1 MFNMK
6 ITLKTSV
13 LRAALICAAKKDLRY
28 YLQGVCVSI
37 NNPNVAM
44 VYGTDGHVLFAGQC
58 PIDVID
64 APAQYGFQ
72 IIIPSDTIKAIDK
85 KSEFI
90 DLETI
95 EGGAKDYYLLG
106 NARFQAID
114 ARYPDISRVVPAR
127 EAFLEQR
134 ISYFDPE
141 LLVKGNEAL
150 AMFYGAKKGKVFPLH
165 QRGSDSGVIHN
176 NLNDALVVVMPMRND
191 PGTYQGLN
199 PDFMQVQQKA
209 A

>member
-1 MFNMK
+1 MK

-37 NNPNVAM
+37 NHPQIAM
-44 VYGTDGHVLFAGQC
+44 VYGTDGHVMFAGQC
-58 PIDVID
+58 PIEVID
-64 APAQYGFQ
+64 APTAYGFE

-85 KSEFI
+85 KAEFI
-90 DLETI
+90 NLETI

-106 NARFQAID
+106 NARFQAIN
-114 ARYPDISRVVPAR
+114 ARYPDISRVVPPR
-127 EAFLEQR
+127 DAFTEQK

-141 LLVKGNEAL
+141 FIVRGNEAL
-150 AMFYGAKKGKVFPLH
+150 AMYYGTKKRKVFFSLL
-165 QRGSDSGVIHN
+165 QRGDYSGVIHDGK
-176 NLNDALVVVMPMRND
+176 NDALVVIMPMRND
-191 PGTYQGLN
+191 SGTYQGLN
-199 PDFMQVQQKA
+199 PDFIQVQQKA

>member
-1 MFNMK
+1 MK

-28 YLQGVCVSI
+28 YLQGICISI
-37 NNPNVAM
+37 NGPEIAM
-44 VYGTDGHVLFAGQC
+44 VYGTDGRILFAGQC
-58 PIDVID
+58 PIEVID
-64 APAQYGFQ
+64 SPEAYGFQ

-85 KSEFI
+85 KAEFI

-106 NARFQAID
+106 NARFQAYD
-114 ARYPDISRVVPAR
+114 ARYPDISRVVPTR
-127 EAFLEQR
+127 DAFSEQK

-150 AMFYGAKKGKVFPLH
+150 AMYYGDKKGKIFPLS
-165 QRGSDSGVIHN
+165 QRGDSSGAIHN
-176 NLNDALVVVMPMRND
+176 NQNDAVVVVMPMRND

>member
-1 MFNMK
+1 MK

-13 LRAALICAAKKDLRY
+13 LRAALICSAKKDIRY
-28 YLQGVCVSI
+28 YLQGICISI
-37 NNPNVAM
+37 NHPSVAM
-44 VYGTDGHVLFAGQC
+44 VYGTDGHIMFAGQC
-58 PIDVID
+58 PIVVQD
-64 APAQYGFQ
+64 APEAYGFQ

-127 EAFLEQR
+127 DAFSE
-134 ISYFDPE
+134 IKASYFDPE
-141 LLVKGNEAL
+141 LLIKGNEAM
-150 AMFYGAKKGKVFPLH
+150 AMYYGAKKGKVFPLL
-165 QRGSDSGVIHN
+165 QRGDYSGVIHN
-176 NLNDALVVVMPMRND
+176 HANDALVVVMPMRNE

>member
-1 MFNMK
+1 MK

-37 NNPNVAM
+37 NHPQIAM
-44 VYGTDGHVLFAGQC
+44 VYGTDGHILFAGQS
-58 PIDVID
+58 PIEVIE
-64 APAQYGFQ
+64 APENYGFDL
-72 IIIPSDTIKAIDK
+72 IIPSDTIKAIDK
-85 KSEFI
+85 KADFVT
-90 DLETI
+90 LVTI
-95 EGGAKDYYLLG
+95 PSLPKDYYVLG
-106 NARFQAID
+106 NTSFQAID

-127 EAFLEQR
+127 DAFSELK

-141 LLVKGNEAL
+141 LIVKGNEAL
-150 AMFYGAKKGKVFPLH
+150 SMYYGDKKGKVFPLS
-165 QRGSDSGVIHN
+165 QRGDYSGAIHN
-176 NLNDALVVVMPMRND
+176 NQNNAVVVVMPMRNE